1 MASVDVLN
9 LNWSVHL
16 VFIPWQK
23 SCSVLTGACCTAGF
37 VIVTTA
43 VLCLHGVSGP
53 SDKHEFQAETRQLLD
68 IVAKSL
74 YSEKEVRAYLRRS
87 LLFVKVTCLS
97 IYLVYL

>member
-1 MASVDVLN
+1 MN

-16 VFIPWQK
+16 VFVLWQK
-23 SCSVLTGACCTAGF
+23 SCSVLMGACCAAGF
-37 VIVTTA
+37 VIMTTA

-74 YSEKEVRAYLRRS
+74 YSEKEVRAYLCRS
-87 LLFVKVTCLS
+87 LRFVKVIWLS